1 MTKRLLRPLLL
12 LITLFCSAALA
23 QETAQLYDV
32 EVIVFKQ
39 WEAGGADAELPRNDV
54 PAPTAERISALDAAD
69 GIAALP
75 SSELRLQGVYQVLA
89 RSKDYQPLLH
99 VGWRQQG
106 LGREQ
111 APAVAIP
118 AGWLPGQELTPDLHG
133 LIKVY
138 KERFL
143 HAVVD
148 LRHQRPRAEQ
158 GSAQI
163 EGADGSTAVLAPP
176 PAIVHQQQRRMR
188 SGELHYLDHPT
199 LGVLIQVTPVEA
211 APSRGGF

>member
-1 MTKRLLRPLLL
+1 MTKRLLSPLLL
-12 LITLFCSAALA
+12 VLALLGSTA
-23 QETAQLYDV
+23 FAQEGQETAQSYEV
-32 EVIVFKQ
+32 EVIVFKHWQ
-39 WEAGGADAELPRNDV
+39 AGGADAELPRSDV
-54 PAPTAERISALDAAD
+54 EPPAAERVASLDSAAD
-69 GIAALP
+69 GMTPLP
-75 SSELRLQGVYQVLA
+75 ENALRLQGVYQVLA

-118 AGWLPGQELTPDLHG
+118 AEWAPGQEEPPALYG

-148 LRHQRPRAEQ
+148 LRHQLADAQQ
-158 GSAQI
+158 GTAQI
-163 EGADGSTAVLAPP
+163 QAADGSMVAIAPP
-176 PAIVHQQQRRMR
+176 PAIVHQQERRMR
-188 SGELHYLDHPT
+188 SGELHYLDHPS

-211 APSRGGF
+211 AE